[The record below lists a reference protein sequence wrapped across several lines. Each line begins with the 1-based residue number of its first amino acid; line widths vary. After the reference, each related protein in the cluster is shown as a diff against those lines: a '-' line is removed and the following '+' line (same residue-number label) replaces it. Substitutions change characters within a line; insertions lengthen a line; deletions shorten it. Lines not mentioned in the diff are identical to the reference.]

1 MRRLILLCLPLAAC
15 APEPGPEQLAARRAE
30 AMLHAAGHANTTL
43 LAPLAGL
50 DGEGQPGV
58 CGLIETRAG
67 PVRVVVALATG
78 SVRTGVPALRAS
90 LARASA
96 RAHAPA
102 SPPARCV
109 AKIVSVAR
117 GSGCWLA
124 SHAPSPGPPGT
135 AR

>member
-1 MRRLILLCLPLAAC
+1 MRRLILLLLPLAAC

-78 SVRTGVPALRAS
+78 SVRTGVPATQGAHRADVGEGRYCS
-90 LARASA
+90 EAALKRWEAVKKGDPIGLMARIGA
-96 RAHAPA
+96 
-102 SPPARCV
+102 
-109 AKIVSVAR
+109 
-117 GSGCWLA
+117 
-124 SHAPSPGPPGT
+124 
-135 AR
+135 